1 MTEEPHPA
9 APAGPPPA
17 LPPGLAS
24 PGDPGRAATIDP
36 HRYRKLR
43 RFLART
49 LLQAFWHDVVL
60 QRPLLRRLR
69 RDPLA
74 RWSAVARRY
83 RALAVE
89 LGGVL
94 IKLGQFL
101 SIRVDLLPPEVIGEL
116 AGLQDEVPPAP
127 LPEILAQVEEDF
139 GRPLRELF
147 ERFEPE
153 PLGAASLAQV
163 HAARLAGDGPE
174 AGEEVV
180 VKVLRPGIDVL
191 VETDLAALGLA
202 VRWLKPWKRL
212 RRRVDLDRL
221 AAEVASTTRAE
232 LDMAAEGRN
241 AERFARDFADDPA
254 VRVPRV
260 YWPWSAPRTLTL
272 ENVAFLKIADH
283 AGIEAAGISR
293 AEVAKTL
300 YRTYMRQIFV
310 HDFVHAD
317 PHPGNL
323 FVEPLPWAGGE
334 KPGSAGAAAGDRP
347 AGRPFRLVFVDFGMI
362 ATVPPRLRSALR
374 EYLFA
379 LGDRDAERLVAAYA
393 AAGVLLPG
401 ADHRRLVEIHEDL
414 FQRLWGVRIGELRE
428 VAMAEA
434 RYFLREYRDLLFELP
449 FQVQVD
455 LLFVSRAVGLLSGMA
470 TSLDPEFD
478 PWAETLPF
486 AEELAAAELA
496 PGLAGLARELG
507 AQARTATRLPERIER
522 VLTRAERGQ
531 LTVQLG
537 LPPEARRPIERL
549 ERSVHRLTWSVV
561 SAGALVAAAILRS
574 AEAADPLVAALLAAA
589 AAALGWGLV
598 RGR

>member
-1 MTEEPHPA
+1 MTVPSSPA
-9 APAGPPPA
+9 PPAGPPLESRGAPT
-17 LPPGLAS
+17 LAE
-24 PGDPGRAATIDP
+24 GARVAIDP

-49 LLQAFWHDVVL
+49 LAAAFWQDVVL
-60 QRPLLRRLR
+60 QRALLRRFR
-69 RDPLA
+69 RDPIA

-116 AGLQDEVPPAP
+116 AGLQDQVPPAP
-127 LPEILAQVEEDF
+127 LPSVLAQVEEDF
-139 GRPLRELF
+139 GRPLEELF
-147 ERFEPE
+147 ARFDPE

-163 HAARLAGDGPE
+163 HAARLAGDG
-174 AGEEVV
+174 ADSGREVV

-191 VETDLAALGLA
+191 VETDLAALSLA

-221 AAEVASTTRAE
+221 AAEVAATTRAE
-232 LDMAAEGRN
+232 LDLVAEGHN
-241 AERFARDFADDPA
+241 AERFARDFADDDT
-254 VRVPRV
+254 VRAPRIH
-260 YWPWSAPRTLTL
+260 WPWSARRTLTL
-272 ENVAFLKIADH
+272 ENVACLRIADH
-283 AGIEAAGISR
+283 AAIEAAGISLP
-293 AEVAKTL
+293 EVAKSL
-300 YRTYMRQIFV
+300 YRVYMRQIFV

-323 FVEPLPWAGGE
+323 FVEPLPWPSPPDDGGADD
-334 KPGSAGAAAGDRP
+334 GRP
-347 AGRPFRLVFVDFGMI
+347 QPSRGRPFRLLFVDFGMV
-362 ATVPPRLRSALR
+362 ATVPPRLRGALR

-379 LGDRDAERLVAAYA
+379 LGSRDAERLVAAYA

-414 FQRLWGVRIGELRE
+414 FQRLWGVRIGDLRE

-486 AEELAAAELA
+486 AEQLAAAELT
-496 PGLAGLARELG
+496 PGITGFARDLVV
-507 AQARTATRLPERIER
+507 QARTAARLPERIER

-531 LTVQLG
+531 LAVQLG
-537 LPPEARRPIERL
+537 LPAEARRPLERL
-549 ERSVHRLTWSVV
+549 ERSVHRLSWSVV
-561 SAGALVAAAILRS
+561 SAGALIAAAILRAS
-574 AEAADPLVAALLAAA
+574 GPTDPLVPWLLVAA
-589 AAALGWGLV
+589 AAALGWALL